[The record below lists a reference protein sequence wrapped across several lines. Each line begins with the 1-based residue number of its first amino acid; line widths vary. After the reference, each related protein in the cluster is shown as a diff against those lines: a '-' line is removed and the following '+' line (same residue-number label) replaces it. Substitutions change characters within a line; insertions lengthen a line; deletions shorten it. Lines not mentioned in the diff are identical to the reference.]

1 MQLKVKEL
9 LTISGSIAALQGAKV
24 EVHTAFK
31 LRKFIKAAV
40 AEINEIDEA
49 RRDLIKQYGALVPK
63 SGGQYRVTDENSKV
77 YDEAWEKM
85 LAEEVTLPMITV
97 KVSTLAN
104 AGLTMGD
111 IANLDFILD
120 QQDEGTVIS
129 DLPTG
134 KDLPN

>member
-1 MQLKVKEL
+1 
-9 LTISGSIAALQGAKV
+9 
-24 EVHTAFK
+24 
-31 LRKFIKAAV
+31 
-40 AEINEIDEA
+40 
-49 RRDLIKQYGALVPK
+49 
-63 SGGQYRVTDENSKV
+63 
-77 YDEAWEKM
+77 M
-85 LAEEVTLPMITV
+85 LAEEVTLPTITV